1 MKGEH
6 PAITIKRM
14 PNIGGKLVY
23 EINVHEIL
31 NFQSAF
37 GHKLLCTGL
46 TFSLGSACVYKCS
59 FCYVESIVRK
69 HPQVK
74 KLAADLA
81 QQGLQFEDVV
91 VIRCA
96 SLDILREQLTIRKP
110 RSLDLRKPGVVFTSP
125 LVDPAPTVAMAQ
137 QTAEA
142 CRIILELTN
151 WDIRIL
157 SKSNLLPVVAKA
169 IPERFKH
176 RLVYGVSTGTLDDK
190 LARTFEEAT
199 PLVSKR
205 LESLYWLQNNGYR
218 TFGMVCPSLP
228 QDDYNRFAHDA
239 ATAIRVDRCEH
250 VWAEVINLRGR
261 SIQRTCHALENGGY
275 NAEAARV
282 RAVSQKKNCLEWEHY
297 ARDTFLAHTKYIP
310 PRKLRFLQYVT
321 PTTRPWWRSHEAH
334 GAVLLGKA
342 ATTTLS

>member
-1 MKGEH
+1 MNSDFPE
-6 PAITIKRM
+6 ISIKQKTVNRK
-14 PNIGGKLVY
+14 PVF
-23 EINVHEIL
+23 EIEVHTIL
-31 NFQSAF
+31 NFKSAF

-46 TFSLGSACVYKCS
+46 TFSLGSACVYKCA

-74 KLAADLA
+74 KLAAELA
-81 QQGLQFEDVV
+81 RRGLKFEDVV
-91 VIRCA
+91 INRYA
-96 SLDILREQLTIRKP
+96 ALDILREQLTIRKP
-110 RSLDLRKPGVVFTSP
+110 RKLDLQKPGVVFTSP
-125 LVDPAPTVAMAQ
+125 LVDPAPTMAMAR

-169 IPERFKH
+169 IPEKFKH
-176 RLVYGVSTGTLDDK
+176 RLIYGVSTGTLDDR
-190 LARTFEEAT
+190 LAQAFEEAT

-205 LESLYWLQNNGYR
+205 LESLHWLQDNGYR
-218 TFGMVCPSLP
+218 TFGMLCPSLP
-228 QDDYNRFAHDA
+228 QDDYDGFAKDM

-250 VWAEVINLRGR
+250 VWAEVVNVRGR
-261 SIQRTCHALENGGY
+261 AIKRTCEAVEKGGY
-275 NAEAARV
+275 HVEAERV
-282 RAVSQKKNCLEWEHY
+282 RAVSKKKNCPEWENY

-310 PRKLRFLQYVT
+310 AEKLKFLQYVT
-321 PTTRPWWRSHEAH
+321 PATRAWWKAHVTH

-342 ATTTLS
+342 ATSTNL